1 MKKKFVF
8 IVFCITFIFIL
19 SGCVHYRYIPEE
31 RLKVDF
37 NENFRVEYVKTI
49 AMPYITL
56 QDENKEIYKIYPSNP
71 DDNIL
76 LFIQLCAINITNK
89 DQYFGDTISES
100 YLIVNREDLY
110 MSLQNRVLTSK
121 EQKLVKANE
130 SKIINILFEVPR
142 ELWMDHWKGQL
153 VYTKPG
159 ESDINIYFRNR
170 Y

>member
-1 MKKKFVF
+1 MRKKFVF

-56 QDENKEIYKIYPSNP
+56 QDGNKEIYKIYPSNP

-76 LFIQLCAINITNK
+76 LFIQLCAINITNR

-100 YLIVNREDLY
+100 YLIVNKEDLY

>member
-1 MKKKFVF
+1 MKRKFVF
-8 IVFCITFIFIL
+8 IVFYVMIIFIL
-19 SGCVHYRYIPEE
+19 SGCIHYRYIPEE
-31 RLKVDF
+31 RLKIDF

-76 LFIQLCAINITNK
+76 IFIQLCAINITDR

-100 YLIVNREDLY
+100 YLIVNKEDLY

>member
-19 SGCVHYRYIPEE
+19 SGCIHYRYLPEE

-76 LFIQLCAINITNK
+76 IFVQLCAINITNR

>member
-1 MKKKFVF
+1 MRKKFVF
-8 IVFCITFIFIL
+8 IVFYITFIFIL

-37 NENFRVEYVKTI
+37 NENFRVEYVKTV

-76 LFIQLCAINITNK
+76 IFIQLCAINITNR

>member
-8 IVFCITFIFIL
+8 IVCCITFIFIL
-19 SGCVHYRYIPEE
+19 SGCIHYRYIPEE

-56 QDENKEIYKIYPSNP
+56 QDENREIYRIYPSNP

-76 LFIQLCAINITNK
+76 LFVQLCAINITDR
-89 DQYFGDTISES
+89 DQYFGDASSES

-110 MSLQNRVLTSK
+110 MSLQNRVLSSK
-121 EQKLVKANE
+121 EQKLAKANE

>member
-8 IVFCITFIFIL
+8 IVFYVIIIFIL
-19 SGCVHYRYIPEE
+19 SGCIHYRYIPEE
-31 RLKVDF
+31 RLKIDF

-76 LFIQLCAINITNK
+76 IFVQLCAINITDR
-89 DQYFGDTISES
+89 DQYFGDTSSES

-142 ELWMDHWKGQL
+142 ELWMDPWKGQL

>member
-37 NENFRVEYVKTI
+37 NENFRVEYVKTV

-71 DDNIL
+71 DYNIL
-76 LFIQLCAINITNK
+76 IFIQLCAINITNR